1 MATADIVRIFT
12 YNKEIKIKVMSVID
26 TWNKDQ
32 FLQVMSDAHKY
43 AYGFRP
49 NGVNY
54 SEWTIEELKTE
65 FIELNKIAQDNDEWE
80 ATHHDNF

>member
-1 MATADIVRIFT
+1 
-12 YNKEIKIKVMSVID
+12 
-26 TWNKDQ
+26 
-32 FLQVMSDAHKY
+32 MSDAHKY

>member
-1 MATADIVRIFT
+1 
-12 YNKEIKIKVMSVID
+12 MSVID

-65 FIELNKIAQDNDEWE
+65 FIKLNKIAQDNDEWE
-80 ATHHDNF
+80 ATHAASD